1 MFWKYLICFLYCVMC
16 INIVSFLFIIITI
29 QISLYHT
36 GNNMV
41 HPLQKITSYAT
52 ARIALTLFGALIY
65 RDKSASSDCIPWK
78 PQCNYIW

>member
-16 INIVSFLFIIITI
+16 INIVSFLFIIMAV

-36 GNNMV
+36 GKYMV

-52 ARIALTLFGALIY
+52 VYVSIDGWLERCVNRL
-65 RDKSASSDCIPWK
+65 KSNTKYLPI
-78 PQCNYIW
+78 

>member
-16 INIVSFLFIIITI
+16 INIVSFLFIIMAV

-36 GNNMV
+36 GKYMV

-52 ARIALTLFGALIY
+52 VVGVYYIILYVCSSMFGCVLY
-65 RDKSASSDCIPWK
+65 
-78 PQCNYIW
+78 YIICM